1 MSLSMMRSA
10 AQSDPCRSDGPEA
23 ISTLRRLAISIY
35 CLAPEHTA
43 ETTREG
49 SATNYRTSSKEK
61 QAKKSKQR
69 KVPETARLGL
79 RPVNP
84 RGRHRFPIWRG
95 GAGNRWSVDAV
106 FRRGPDG
113 ELIMAERRAKKTARK
128 TGSGRTSRQTGP
140 RNTKNTRGKT
150 PAQRQAATPQRWAQR
165 VT

>member
-35 CLAPEHTA
+35 CLAPEHTS
-43 ETTREG
+43 ETPREG

-69 KVPETARLGL
+69 KVPETSRLGL

-113 ELIMAERRAKKTARK
+113 ELIMAERRAKKNPRK
-128 TGSGRTSRQTGP
+128 TVSRRTSRQTARP
-140 RNTKNTRGKT
+140 KNKTHAGKI
-150 PAQRQAATPQRWAQR
+150 
-165 VT
+165 